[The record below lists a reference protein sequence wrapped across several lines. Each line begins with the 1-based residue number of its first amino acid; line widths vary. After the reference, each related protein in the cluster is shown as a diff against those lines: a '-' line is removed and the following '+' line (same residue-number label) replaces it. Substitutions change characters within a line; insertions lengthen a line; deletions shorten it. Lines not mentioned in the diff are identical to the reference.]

1 MHAPTWRQRWEDNYP
16 DLKQELTTAAQKWQ
30 TKTLQSA
37 ENEKLLL
44 QSVAEYEENQKNL
57 ESFRQSETEAAE
69 ALKKRSEETLSFI
82 RKRARLLQG
91 QTVDET
97 ERYWQELTER
107 ATQELE
113 TAIRQKEQLSG
124 QSEQLKGKITQLR
137 TTCDQYQKRLEKATR
152 QLGEWLEKYNRTAP
166 AQLTEATLISLLQ
179 VAPEKIREER
189 ERQNHL
195 RDKVTTALAT
205 LREREKQL
213 ADHLQSPGRPDP
225 QSESLSSLQRQYTA
239 LQEESERILQQKT
252 EVLATLHT
260 QEENQK
266 QAATLKDTLDAKTKL
281 LNQWS
286 KLDDLIGSQSGYKF
300 KEIAQ
305 GYTLDI
311 LLSYANIQLRE
322 LTSRYQLQRIPDE
335 LALQVIDHDLCD
347 EARSVFSLS
356 GGESFL
362 ISLALA
368 LGLSSFSSRN
378 HFEENLF
385 IDEGFGTLDSET
397 LQIVMEALER
407 LRSQGRQVGI
417 ISHVQELTERIP
429 AKICLVKTGN

>member
-1 MHAPTWRQRWEDNYP
+1 M
-16 DLKQELTTAAQKWQ
+16 
-30 TKTLQSA
+30 
-37 ENEKLLL
+37 
-44 QSVAEYEENQKNL
+44 
-57 ESFRQSETEAAE
+57 
-69 ALKKRSEETLSFI
+69 
-82 RKRARLLQG
+82 
-91 QTVDET
+91 
-97 ERYWQELTER
+97 
-107 ATQELE
+107 
-113 TAIRQKEQLSG
+113 
-124 QSEQLKGKITQLR
+124 
-137 TTCDQYQKRLEKATR
+137 
-152 QLGEWLEKYNRTAP
+152 
-166 AQLTEATLISLLQ
+166 
-179 VAPEKIREER
+179 
-189 ERQNHL
+189 
-195 RDKVTTALAT
+195 
-205 LREREKQL
+205 
-213 ADHLQSPGRPDP
+213 
-225 QSESLSSLQRQYTA
+225 
-239 LQEESERILQQKT
+239 
-252 EVLATLHT
+252 ATLHT

-305 GYTLDI
+305 GYTL
-311 LLSYANIQLRE
+311 
-322 LTSRYQLQRIPDE
+322 DE

-429 AKICLVKTGN
+429 AKICLVKTGNGKSKVVVE

>member
-152 QLGEWLEKYNRTAP
+152 QLGEWLEKSDSPCSANRSHSHFTIA
-166 AQLTEATLISLLQ
+166 
-179 VAPEKIREER
+179 
-189 ERQNHL
+189 
-195 RDKVTTALAT
+195 
-205 LREREKQL
+205 
-213 ADHLQSPGRPDP
+213 
-225 QSESLSSLQRQYTA
+225 
-239 LQEESERILQQKT
+239 
-252 EVLATLHT
+252 
-260 QEENQK
+260 
-266 QAATLKDTLDAKTKL
+266 
-281 LNQWS
+281 
-286 KLDDLIGSQSGYKF
+286 SG
-300 KEIAQ
+300 
-305 GYTLDI
+305 T
-311 LLSYANIQLRE
+311 
-322 LTSRYQLQRIPDE
+322 
-335 LALQVIDHDLCD
+335 
-347 EARSVFSLS
+347 
-356 GGESFL
+356 
-362 ISLALA
+362 
-368 LGLSSFSSRN
+368 
-378 HFEENLF
+378 
-385 IDEGFGTLDSET
+385 
-397 LQIVMEALER
+397 
-407 LRSQGRQVGI
+407 
-417 ISHVQELTERIP
+417 
-429 AKICLVKTGN
+429 

>member
-252 EVLATLHT
+252 EVLATPAHPGRKPKTSGHLKGYPRC
-260 QEENQK
+260 EN
-266 QAATLKDTLDAKTKL
+266 
-281 LNQWS
+281 
-286 KLDDLIGSQSGYKF
+286 
-300 KEIAQ
+300 EIIKPMEQ
-305 GYTLDI
+305 T
-311 LLSYANIQLRE
+311 R
-322 LTSRYQLQRIPDE
+322 
-335 LALQVIDHDLCD
+335 
-347 EARSVFSLS
+347 RSNRF
-356 GGESFL
+356 
-362 ISLALA
+362 
-368 LGLSSFSSRN
+368 
-378 HFEENLF
+378 
-385 IDEGFGTLDSET
+385 
-397 LQIVMEALER
+397 
-407 LRSQGRQVGI
+407 
-417 ISHVQELTERIP
+417 TEW
-429 AKICLVKTGN
+429 L

>member
-1 MHAPTWRQRWEDNYP
+1 MESICLKENEWEQRQHQLETLQKELDKIQNQNNALQKTFQQTQETVVGQATELSKLQEIIEGLKVQQNISLEKVAPFMHAPTWRQRWEDNYP

-225 QSESLSSLQRQYTA
+225 QSESLSSLRFRA
-239 LQEESERILQQKT
+239 
-252 EVLATLHT
+252 
-260 QEENQK
+260 
-266 QAATLKDTLDAKTKL
+266 
-281 LNQWS
+281 
-286 KLDDLIGSQSGYKF
+286 
-300 KEIAQ
+300 
-305 GYTLDI
+305 
-311 LLSYANIQLRE
+311 
-322 LTSRYQLQRIPDE
+322 
-335 LALQVIDHDLCD
+335 
-347 EARSVFSLS
+347 
-356 GGESFL
+356 
-362 ISLALA
+362 
-368 LGLSSFSSRN
+368 
-378 HFEENLF
+378 
-385 IDEGFGTLDSET
+385 
-397 LQIVMEALER
+397 
-407 LRSQGRQVGI
+407 
-417 ISHVQELTERIP
+417 
-429 AKICLVKTGN
+429 

>member
-1 MHAPTWRQRWEDNYP
+1 M
-16 DLKQELTTAAQKWQ
+16 
-30 TKTLQSA
+30 
-37 ENEKLLL
+37 
-44 QSVAEYEENQKNL
+44 NL
-57 ESFRQSETEAAE
+57 
-69 ALKKRSEETLSFI
+69 
-82 RKRARLLQG
+82 
-91 QTVDET
+91 
-97 ERYWQELTER
+97 
-107 ATQELE
+107 
-113 TAIRQKEQLSG
+113 
-124 QSEQLKGKITQLR
+124 
-137 TTCDQYQKRLEKATR
+137 
-152 QLGEWLEKYNRTAP
+152 
-166 AQLTEATLISLLQ
+166 
-179 VAPEKIREER
+179 
-189 ERQNHL
+189 
-195 RDKVTTALAT
+195 
-205 LREREKQL
+205 
-213 ADHLQSPGRPDP
+213 
-225 QSESLSSLQRQYTA
+225 
-239 LQEESERILQQKT
+239 
-252 EVLATLHT
+252 
-260 QEENQK
+260 
-266 QAATLKDTLDAKTKL
+266 
-281 LNQWS
+281 
-286 KLDDLIGSQSGYKF
+286 LDDLIGSQSGYKF

-407 LRSQGRQVGI
+407 LRLQGRQVGI

-429 AKICLVKTGN
+429 AKICLVKTGNGKSKVVVE